1 MGVRWREWDF
11 GGGDPGTM
19 EPGGVGM
26 GTWAGISQEEMS
38 RDGKNWGLPERCPRV
53 GGASAGREAR
63 EPLLLGLLS

>member
-38 RDGKNWGLPERCPRV
+38 RDGKNWGLPERVPGLGVPVR
-53 GGASAGREAR
+53 AGRLESLFSWA
-63 EPLLLGLLS
+63 S